1 MTGRPEHERWQHFE
15 KAPIGIGKKTKR
27 ARCRYCK
34 STVSATS
41 RNMDAHLRNCS
52 KVKRTLGA
60 LVDEINIADQ
70 GSQTTANNSNSNG
83 NQLSTSSSVNKI
95 GPLSSLIIRSTSEEE
110 RMKIDNLFSIA
121 VHTNATP
128 FSFFD
133 EQEWFDFFNALNG
146 SWKVP
151 SPEIIGGDFLDNA
164 YKSSMQAIID
174 EVKRKGSGTVGVD
187 GATSRLS
194 KSISNFI
201 IHLPHPFFV
210 EYRESDLQR
219 ETSLNAVS
227 YTHLTLP
234 TIYSV

>member
-83 NQLSTSSSVNKI
+83 NQLSTSSTVNKN
-95 GPLSSLIIRSTSEEE
+95 S
-110 RMKIDNLFSIA
+110 
-121 VHTNATP
+121 
-128 FSFFD
+128 
-133 EQEWFDFFNALNG
+133 
-146 SWKVP
+146 
-151 SPEIIGGDFLDNA
+151 
-164 YKSSMQAIID
+164 
-174 EVKRKGSGTVGVD
+174 
-187 GATSRLS
+187 
-194 KSISNFI
+194 
-201 IHLPHPFFV
+201 
-210 EYRESDLQR
+210 
-219 ETSLNAVS
+219 
-227 YTHLTLP
+227 
-234 TIYSV
+234 IYSVLLSVF